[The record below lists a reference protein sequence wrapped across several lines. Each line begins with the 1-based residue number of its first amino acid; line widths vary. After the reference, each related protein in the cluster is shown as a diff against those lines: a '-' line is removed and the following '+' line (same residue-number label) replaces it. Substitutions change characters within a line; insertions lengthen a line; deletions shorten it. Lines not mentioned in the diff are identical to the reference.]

1 MVGIDSYA
9 ALILKHGVVA
19 KGVLGPVG
27 LLIYVKNQFFSDR
40 PFSTT
45 DPFSGDMN
53 NLRLFS
59 QETASLISRTFNDA
73 ALMTA
78 KQGVSFSGVIKGAV
92 SKWSS
97 NDLITQ

>member
-9 ALILKHGVVA
+9 ALNLKHGVVA
-19 KGVLGPVG
+19 KGVLAPVG
-27 LLIYVKNQFFSDR
+27 LLMYVKNQFFSDR

-59 QETASLISRTFNDA
+59 EETASLISRTFNDA

-78 KQGVSFSGVIKGAV
+78 KQGVSFSGVIKGPV